1 MTNRDSGKEVQLNAK
16 DKLKW
21 SQQKFDIN
29 STVDTVFSAQKYTI
43 PEKKQITLL
52 VQKLVNQKFDVS
64 KLADFLRKV
73 EQKKNPLK
81 ALEKFVNEFLK
92 QVVEKEDIQAKQPK
106 ITVKMKKERESQIR
120 GIEATTQQNNK
131 EATAKQKEVTDKQK
145 EVTDKQKEVTDK
157 QKEIEK
163 IKEYNKTLKR
173 LRDSY
178 KNLPPQFKT
187 HTPEEVQ
194 SKLSS
199 LTPETRQAVQ
209 SRGMKL
215 EEYASMLLAKDALK
229 GTTSP
234 EAKEFKHALESFN
247 KECGIIEHTAHGLP
261 KSETPEASFLEE
273 NPDIKEYAR
282 DSKNKAFENPEY
294 SKLLSDWEWLI
305 DSKLTMFFWNDNLK
319 KLTQEV
325 WYFQNLPI
333 DSWTSEQKQKKQIFD
348 SKVKEIKAGL
358 SENLLQIQKDAATNF
373 PYTMLMNFFDEPT
386 LNWETL
392 DDQLSPNGRTRK
404 ILDVEHG
411 NSTEERVMKMSW
423 KMNDAAIDIFYPMD
437 TPNQTLQATD
447 TMYYNR
453 NLNRVVFWQK
463 VDLNTEAPVISEVY
477 AEINKELTPE
487 KISWILKNSS
497 SPAEFRKKF
506 VEYIQNIVRG
516 FLNASEEQEKYR
528 LTRMAEKNQTKET
541 FISTL
546 FPWSSNERTS
556 FEMNINQNPKLK
568 NFFML
573 CSETFESA
581 TSTQLQKFRSW
592 LQKFNTLI
600 KDRDALQK
608 IADPILRGSLIKL
621 HNFIIEKKTESSDF
635 FVALT
640 TFFNLFTR
648 QNLLSP
654 SLDPTSSDFKLNISD
669 LSATLHHL
677 SSGLPLD
684 QNGQLSSF
692 SQDFRNNYE
701 AQKSSQSEH
710 STADIEANL
719 ELAYG

>member
-43 PEKKQITLL
+43 PEKKEITLL

-145 EVTDKQKEVTDK
+145 E
-157 QKEIEK
+157 IEK

-178 KNLPPQFKT
+178 KNLPLQFKT

-209 SRGMKL
+209 SSGMKL

-282 DSKNKAFENPEY
+282 DSKNKAFENPEH

-319 KLTQEV
+319 KLTEEV

-358 SENLLQIQKDAATNF
+358 SENLLQIQKDTATNF

-386 LNWETL
+386 LRWETL
-392 DDQLSPNGRTRK
+392 DDQLSPNGKTRK

-541 FISTL
+541 LISTL
-546 FPWSSNERTS
+546 FPWSSNERTR
-556 FEMNINQNPKLK
+556 FEMNINQNPELK

-573 CSETFESA
+573 CSATFESA
-581 TSTQLQKFRSW
+581 TSIQLQKFRSW

-600 KDRDALQK
+600 KDRDALEK
-608 IADPILRGSLIKL
+608 IADPILGGSLIKL

-635 FVALT
+635 FATLT

-648 QNLLSP
+648 QNLRSP

-669 LSATLHHL
+669 FSATLHHL

-710 STADIEANL
+710 STADIEADL

>member
-1 MTNRDSGKEVQLNAK
+1 MTNRDSGKEIQLNAK

-43 PEKKQITLL
+43 PEKKEITLL

-145 EVTDKQKEVTDK
+145 E
-157 QKEIEK
+157 IEK

-209 SRGMKL
+209 SSGMKL
-215 EEYASMLLAKDALK
+215 EEYVSMLLAKDALK

-282 DSKNKAFENPEY
+282 DSKNKAFENPEH

-319 KLTQEV
+319 KLTEEV

-358 SENLLQIQKDAATNF
+358 SENLLQIQKDTATNF

-386 LNWETL
+386 LRWETL
-392 DDQLSPNGRTRK
+392 DDQLSPNGKTRK
-404 ILDVEHG
+404 MLDVEHG

-541 FISTL
+541 LISTL
-546 FPWSSNERTS
+546 FPWSSNERTR
-556 FEMNINQNPKLK
+556 FEMNINQNPELK

-573 CSETFESA
+573 CSATFESA
-581 TSTQLQKFRSW
+581 TSIQLQKFRSW

-600 KDRDALQK
+600 KDRDALEK
-608 IADPILRGSLIKL
+608 IADPILGGSLIKL

-635 FVALT
+635 FATLT

-648 QNLLSP
+648 QNLRSP
-654 SLDPTSSDFKLNISD
+654 SLDPTSSDFKLNIND
-669 LSATLHHL
+669 FSATLHHL

-710 STADIEANL
+710 STADIEADL

>member
-131 EATAKQKEVTDKQK
+131 EATAKQK

>member
-1 MTNRDSGKEVQLNAK
+1 MTNRDSGKEIQLNAK

-43 PEKKQITLL
+43 PEKKEITLL

-145 EVTDKQKEVTDK
+145 E
-157 QKEIEK
+157 IEK

-209 SRGMKL
+209 SSGMKL
-215 EEYASMLLAKDALK
+215 EEYVSILLAKDALK

-282 DSKNKAFENPEY
+282 DSKNKAFENPEH

-319 KLTQEV
+319 KLTEEV

-358 SENLLQIQKDAATNF
+358 SENLLQIQKDTATNF

-386 LNWETL
+386 LRWETL
-392 DDQLSPNGRTRK
+392 DDQLSPNGKTRK
-404 ILDVEHG
+404 MLDVEHG

-487 KISWILKNSS
+487 KISWILKSSS

-541 FISTL
+541 LISTL
-546 FPWSSNERTS
+546 FPWSSNERTR
-556 FEMNINQNPKLK
+556 FEMNINQNPELK

-573 CSETFESA
+573 CSATFESA
-581 TSTQLQKFRSW
+581 TSIQLQKFRSW

-600 KDRDALQK
+600 KDRNALEK
-608 IADPILRGSLIKL
+608 IADPILGGSLIKL
-621 HNFIIEKKTESSDF
+621 HNFIVEKKTESSDF
-635 FVALT
+635 FATLT

-648 QNLLSP
+648 QNLRSP
-654 SLDPTSSDFKLNISD
+654 SLDPTSSDFKLNIND
-669 LSATLHHL
+669 FSATLHHL

-701 AQKSSQSEH
+701 AQKSNQSEH
-710 STADIEANL
+710 STADIEADL

>member
-1 MTNRDSGKEVQLNAK
+1 M
-16 DKLKW
+16 
-21 SQQKFDIN
+21 
-29 STVDTVFSAQKYTI
+29 
-43 PEKKQITLL
+43 
-52 VQKLVNQKFDVS
+52 
-64 KLADFLRKV
+64 RKV

-106 ITVKMKKERESQIR
+106 ITVKTKKERESQIR

-131 EATAKQKEVTDKQK
+131 EVTAKEKKVTDN
-145 EVTDKQKEVTDK
+145 

-209 SRGMKL
+209 SSGMKL
-215 EEYASMLLAKDALK
+215 EEYVSMLLAKDALK

-234 EAKEFKHALESFN
+234 EAKEFKHALEGFN

-282 DSKNKAFENPEY
+282 DSKNKAFENPEH

-319 KLTQEV
+319 KLTEEV

-333 DSWTSEQKQKKQIFD
+333 DSWTSEQKEKKQIFD

-358 SENLLQIQKDAATNF
+358 SENLLQIQKDTATNF
-373 PYTMLMNFFDEPT
+373 PYAMLMNFFDEPT

-392 DDQLSPNGRTRK
+392 DDQLSPNGKTRK

-423 KMNDAAIDIFYPMD
+423 KMNNAAIDIFYPMD
-437 TPNQTLQATD
+437 APNQTLQATD

-546 FPWSSNERTS
+546 FPWSSNERTR
-556 FEMNINQNPKLK
+556 FEMNINQNPELK

-573 CSETFESA
+573 CSATFESA

-592 LQKFNTLI
+592 LQKINTLI

-635 FVALT
+635 FAALT

-648 QNLLSP
+648 QNLRSP

-669 LSATLHHL
+669 FSATLHHL

-710 STADIEANL
+710 STADIEADL

>member
-1 MTNRDSGKEVQLNAK
+1 MTNRDSGKEIQLNAK

-43 PEKKQITLL
+43 PEKKEITLL

-73 EQKKNPLK
+73 EKKKNPLK

-131 EATAKQKEVTDKQK
+131 EATAKQKEVTA
-145 EVTDKQKEVTDK
+145 KQKEVTDK

-209 SRGMKL
+209 SSGMKL
-215 EEYASMLLAKDALK
+215 EEYVSMLLAKDALK

-282 DSKNKAFENPEY
+282 DSKNKAFENPEH

-319 KLTQEV
+319 KLTEEV

-541 FISTL
+541 LISTL
-546 FPWSSNERTS
+546 FPWSSNERTR
-556 FEMNINQNPKLK
+556 FEMNINQNPELK

-573 CSETFESA
+573 CSATFESA
-581 TSTQLQKFRSW
+581 TSIQLQKFRSW

-600 KDRDALQK
+600 KDRDAPEK
-608 IADPILRGSLIKL
+608 IADPILGGSLIKL

-635 FVALT
+635 FATLT

-648 QNLLSP
+648 QNFRSP
-654 SLDPTSSDFKLNISD
+654 SLDPTSSDFKLNIND
-669 LSATLHHL
+669 FSATLHHL

>member
-1 MTNRDSGKEVQLNAK
+1 MTNRDSGKEIQLNAK

-43 PEKKQITLL
+43 PEKKEITLL

-131 EATAKQKEVTDKQK
+131 EATAKQKEVTA
-145 EVTDKQKEVTDK
+145 KQKEVTDK

-209 SRGMKL
+209 SSGMKL
-215 EEYASMLLAKDALK
+215 EEYVSMLLAKDALK

-282 DSKNKAFENPEY
+282 DSKNKAFENPEH

-319 KLTQEV
+319 KLTEEV

-358 SENLLQIQKDAATNF
+358 SENLLQIQKDTATNF

-386 LNWETL
+386 LRWETL
-392 DDQLSPNGRTRK
+392 DDQLSPNGKTRK
-404 ILDVEHG
+404 MLDVEHG

-541 FISTL
+541 LISTL
-546 FPWSSNERTS
+546 FPWSSNERTR
-556 FEMNINQNPKLK
+556 FEMNINQNPELK

-573 CSETFESA
+573 CSATFESA
-581 TSTQLQKFRSW
+581 TSIQLQKFRSW

-600 KDRDALQK
+600 KDRDALEK
-608 IADPILRGSLIKL
+608 IADPILGGSLIKL

-635 FVALT
+635 FATLT

-648 QNLLSP
+648 QNLRSP
-654 SLDPTSSDFKLNISD
+654 SLDPTSSDFKLNIND
-669 LSATLHHL
+669 FSATLHHL

-710 STADIEANL
+710 FTADIEADL

>member
-131 EATAKQKEVTDKQK
+131 EATA
-145 EVTDKQKEVTDK
+145 KQKEVTDK

-319 KLTQEV
+319 KLTEEV

-358 SENLLQIQKDAATNF
+358 SENLLQIQKDTATNF

-386 LNWETL
+386 LRWETL
-392 DDQLSPNGRTRK
+392 DDQLSPNGKTRK
-404 ILDVEHG
+404 MLDVEHG

-541 FISTL
+541 LISTL
-546 FPWSSNERTS
+546 FPWSSNERTR
-556 FEMNINQNPKLK
+556 FEMNINQNPELK

-573 CSETFESA
+573 CSATFESA
-581 TSTQLQKFRSW
+581 TSIQLQKFRSW

-600 KDRDALQK
+600 KDRDALEK
-608 IADPILRGSLIKL
+608 IADPILGGSLIKL

-635 FVALT
+635 FATLT

-648 QNLLSP
+648 QNLRSP

-669 LSATLHHL
+669 FSATLHHL

-710 STADIEANL
+710 STADIETDL

>member
-1 MTNRDSGKEVQLNAK
+1 
-16 DKLKW
+16 
-21 SQQKFDIN
+21 
-29 STVDTVFSAQKYTI
+29 
-43 PEKKQITLL
+43 
-52 VQKLVNQKFDVS
+52 
-64 KLADFLRKV
+64 
-73 EQKKNPLK
+73 
-81 ALEKFVNEFLK
+81 
-92 QVVEKEDIQAKQPK
+92 
-106 ITVKMKKERESQIR
+106 
-120 GIEATTQQNNK
+120 
-131 EATAKQKEVTDKQK
+131 
-145 EVTDKQKEVTDK
+145 
-157 QKEIEK
+157 
-163 IKEYNKTLKR
+163 
-173 LRDSY
+173 
-178 KNLPPQFKT
+178 
-187 HTPEEVQ
+187 
-194 SKLSS
+194 
-199 LTPETRQAVQ
+199 
-209 SRGMKL
+209 MKL

>member
-1 MTNRDSGKEVQLNAK
+1 MTNRDSGKEIQLNAK

-43 PEKKQITLL
+43 PEKKEITLL

-145 EVTDKQKEVTDK
+145 E
-157 QKEIEK
+157 IEK

-209 SRGMKL
+209 SSGMKL
-215 EEYASMLLAKDALK
+215 EEYVSMLLAKDALK

-282 DSKNKAFENPEY
+282 DSKNKAFENPEH

-319 KLTQEV
+319 KLTEEV

-333 DSWTSEQKQKKQIFD
+333 DSWTLEQKQKKQIFD

-358 SENLLQIQKDAATNF
+358 SENLLQIQKDTATNF

-386 LNWETL
+386 LRWETL
-392 DDQLSPNGRTRK
+392 DDQLSPNGKTRK
-404 ILDVEHG
+404 MLDVEHG
-411 NSTEERVMKMSW
+411 NSREERVMKMSW

-541 FISTL
+541 LISTL
-546 FPWSSNERTS
+546 FPWSSNERTR
-556 FEMNINQNPKLK
+556 FEMNINQNPELK

-573 CSETFESA
+573 CSATFESA
-581 TSTQLQKFRSW
+581 TSIQLQKFRSW

-600 KDRDALQK
+600 KDRDALEK
-608 IADPILRGSLIKL
+608 IADPILGGSLIKL
-621 HNFIIEKKTESSDF
+621 HNFIIEKKTEFSDF
-635 FVALT
+635 FATLT

-648 QNLLSP
+648 QNLRSP
-654 SLDPTSSDFKLNISD
+654 SLDPTSSDFKLNIND
-669 LSATLHHL
+669 FSATLHHL

-701 AQKSSQSEH
+701 AQKSNQSEH
-710 STADIEANL
+710 STADIEADL

>member
-145 EVTDKQKEVTDK
+145 E
-157 QKEIEK
+157 IEK

-247 KECGIIEHTAHGLP
+247 KECGIIEHTAHGPP

>member
-1 MTNRDSGKEVQLNAK
+1 MTNRDSGKEIQLNAK

-43 PEKKQITLL
+43 PEKKEITLL

-73 EQKKNPLK
+73 EKKKNPLK

-92 QVVEKEDIQAKQPK
+92 KVVEKEDIQAKQPK

-131 EATAKQKEVTDKQK
+131 EATA
-145 EVTDKQKEVTDK
+145 KQKEVTDK

-209 SRGMKL
+209 SSGMKL
-215 EEYASMLLAKDALK
+215 EEYVSMLLAKDALK

-282 DSKNKAFENPEY
+282 DSKNKAFENPEH

-319 KLTQEV
+319 KLTEEV

-358 SENLLQIQKDAATNF
+358 SENLLQIQKDTATNF

-386 LNWETL
+386 LRWETL
-392 DDQLSPNGRTRK
+392 DDQLSPNGKTRK
-404 ILDVEHG
+404 MLDVEHG

-541 FISTL
+541 LISTL
-546 FPWSSNERTS
+546 FPWSSNERTR
-556 FEMNINQNPKLK
+556 FEMNINQNPELK

-573 CSETFESA
+573 CSATFESA
-581 TSTQLQKFRSW
+581 TSIQLQKFRSW

-600 KDRDALQK
+600 KDRDALEK
-608 IADPILRGSLIKL
+608 IADPILGGSLIKL

-635 FVALT
+635 FATLT

-648 QNLLSP
+648 QNFRSP
-654 SLDPTSSDFKLNISD
+654 SLDPTSSDFKLNIND
-669 LSATLHHL
+669 FSATLHHL

-710 STADIEANL
+710 STADIEADL

>member
-1 MTNRDSGKEVQLNAK
+1 MTNRDSRKEVQLNTK

-21 SQQKFDIN
+21 SQQKFNIN
-29 STVDTVFSAQKYTI
+29 STVDTVFSDQKYTI

-131 EATAKQKEVTDKQK
+131 EVTDKQK
-145 EVTDKQKEVTDK
+145 EVTAKEKKVTDN

-215 EEYASMLLAKDALK
+215 EEYVSMLLAKDALK

-282 DSKNKAFENPEY
+282 DSKNKAFENPEH

-319 KLTQEV
+319 KLTEEV

-333 DSWTSEQKQKKQIFD
+333 DSWTPEQKEKKQIFD

-358 SENLLQIQKDAATNF
+358 SENLLQIQKDTATNF
-373 PYTMLMNFFDEPT
+373 PYAMLMNFFDEPT

-392 DDQLSPNGRTRK
+392 DDQLSPNGKTRK

-411 NSTEERVMKMSW
+411 NSTEGRVMKMSW
-423 KMNDAAIDIFYPMD
+423 KMNNAAIDIFYPMD
-437 TPNQTLQATD
+437 APNQTLQATD

-546 FPWSSNERTS
+546 FPWSSNERTR
-556 FEMNINQNPKLK
+556 FEMNINQNPELK

-573 CSETFESA
+573 CSATFESA

-592 LQKFNTLI
+592 LQKINTLI

-635 FVALT
+635 FAALT

-648 QNLLSP
+648 QNLRSP

-669 LSATLHHL
+669 FSATLHHL

-710 STADIEANL
+710 STADIEADL

>member
-92 QVVEKEDIQAKQPK
+92 QVVEKEDIQAKQPR

-131 EATAKQKEVTDKQK
+131 EATA
-145 EVTDKQKEVTDK
+145 KQKEVTDK

>member
-1 MTNRDSGKEVQLNAK
+1 MAGGPKNQEIQSNTKEK
-16 DKLKW
+16 IS
-21 SQQKFDIN
+21 SQQKFNSKQTVEHFFPTRPATEKQKLSTLVQELIN
-29 STVDTVFSAQKYTI
+29 YKFNPENLLKLLTQLKNRKNPAQDLEDFTKEHI
-43 PEKKQITLL
+43 KKFIEKKDIQSKKRITI
-52 VQKLVNQKFDVS
+52 KLIKD
-64 KLADFLRKV
+64 
-73 EQKKNPLK
+73 EQEKSKKND
-81 ALEKFVNEFLK
+81 
-92 QVVEKEDIQAKQPK
+92 KEIKKIEEAKMSLISRGK
-106 ITVKMKKERESQIR
+106 ISEGK
-120 GIEATTQQNNK
+120 
-131 EATAKQKEVTDKQK
+131 TA
-145 EVTDKQKEVTDK
+145 
-157 QKEIEK
+157 EIEK
-163 IKEYNKTLKR
+163 KNESYEALKKAYN
-173 LRDSY
+173 
-178 KNLPPQFKT
+178 NLSPQFKNHNT
-187 HTPEEVQ
+187 EQVKQ
-194 SKLSS
+194 KIGS

-282 DSKNKAFENPEY
+282 DSKNKAFENPEH

-319 KLTQEV
+319 KLTEEI

-333 DSWTSEQKQKKQIFD
+333 DSWTPEQKQKKQIFD

-358 SENLLQIQKDAATNF
+358 SENLLQIQKDTATNF
-373 PYTMLMNFFDEPT
+373 PYAMLMNFFDEPT
-386 LNWETL
+386 LNWEKL
-392 DDQLSPNGRTRK
+392 DDQLSPNGKTRK
-404 ILDVEHG
+404 ILDIEHG

-423 KMNDAAIDIFYPMD
+423 KMNNAAIDIFYPMD
-437 TPNQTLQATD
+437 APNQTLQATD

-541 FISTL
+541 LISTL
-546 FPWSSNERTS
+546 FPRSSRERTS
-556 FEMNINQNPKLK
+556 FETNINQNPQLK
-568 NFFML
+568 NFFTL
-573 CSETFESA
+573 CSATFESS
-581 TSTQLQKFRSW
+581 TSAQLQKFRAW
-592 LQKFNTLI
+592 LEKFNILI
-600 KDRDALQK
+600 KDRDTLQK
-608 IADPILRGSLIKL
+608 IADTILRDSLIKL
-621 HNFIIEKKTESSDF
+621 NSFIIEKKTDSSEF
-635 FVALT
+635 SVAVT

-648 QNLLSP
+648 QDLHSP

>member
-1 MTNRDSGKEVQLNAK
+1 MTNRDSGKEIQLNAK

-43 PEKKQITLL
+43 PEKKEITLL

-145 EVTDKQKEVTDK
+145 E
-157 QKEIEK
+157 IEK

-209 SRGMKL
+209 SSGMKL
-215 EEYASMLLAKDALK
+215 EEYVSMLLAKDALK

-282 DSKNKAFENPEY
+282 DSKNKAFENPEH
-294 SKLLSDWEWLI
+294 SKLLSDGEWLI
-305 DSKLTMFFWNDNLK
+305 DSKLTMFFGNDNLK
-319 KLTQEV
+319 KLTEEV
-325 WYFQNLPI
+325 GYFQNLPI

-358 SENLLQIQKDAATNF
+358 SENLLQIQKDTATNF

-386 LNWETL
+386 LRGETL
-392 DDQLSPNGRTRK
+392 DDQLSPNGKTRK
-404 ILDVEHG
+404 MLDVEHG
-411 NSTEERVMKMSW
+411 NSTEERVMKMSG

-453 NLNRVVFWQK
+453 NLNRVVFGQK

-487 KISWILKNSS
+487 KISGILKNSS

-541 FISTL
+541 LISTL
-546 FPWSSNERTS
+546 FPGSSNERTR
-556 FEMNINQNPKLK
+556 FEMNINQNPELK

-573 CSETFESA
+573 CSATFESA
-581 TSTQLQKFRSW
+581 TSIQLQKFRSG

-600 KDRDALQK
+600 KDRDALEK
-608 IADPILRGSLIKL
+608 IADPILGGSLIKL

-635 FVALT
+635 FATLT

-648 QNLLSP
+648 QNLRSP
-654 SLDPTSSDFKLNISD
+654 SLDPTSSDFKLNIND
-669 LSATLHHL
+669 FSATLHHL

-710 STADIEANL
+710 STADIEADL

>member
-1 MTNRDSGKEVQLNAK
+1 MTNRDSGKEIQLNAK

-43 PEKKQITLL
+43 PEKKEITLL

-131 EATAKQKEVTDKQK
+131 EATAKQKEVTA
-145 EVTDKQKEVTDK
+145 KQKEVTDK

-209 SRGMKL
+209 SSGMKL
-215 EEYASMLLAKDALK
+215 EEYVSMLLAKDALK

-282 DSKNKAFENPEY
+282 DSKNKAFENPEH

-319 KLTQEV
+319 KLTEEV

-358 SENLLQIQKDAATNF
+358 SENLLQIQKDTATNF

-386 LNWETL
+386 LRWETL
-392 DDQLSPNGRTRK
+392 DDQLSPNEKTRK
-404 ILDVEHG
+404 MLDVEHG

-541 FISTL
+541 LISTL
-546 FPWSSNERTS
+546 FPWSSNERTR
-556 FEMNINQNPKLK
+556 FEMNINQNPELK

-573 CSETFESA
+573 CSATFESA
-581 TSTQLQKFRSW
+581 TSIQLQKFRSW

-600 KDRDALQK
+600 KDRDALEK
-608 IADPILRGSLIKL
+608 IADPILGGSLIKL

-635 FVALT
+635 FATLT

-648 QNLLSP
+648 QNLRSP
-654 SLDPTSSDFKLNISD
+654 SLDPTSSDFKLNIND
-669 LSATLHHL
+669 FSATLHHL

-710 STADIEANL
+710 STADIEADL

>member
-131 EATAKQKEVTDKQK
+131 EATAKQK

-392 DDQLSPNGRTRK
+392 DDQLSPNGWTRK

>member
-43 PEKKQITLL
+43 PEKKEITLL

-145 EVTDKQKEVTDK
+145 E
-157 QKEIEK
+157 IEK

-178 KNLPPQFKT
+178 KNLPLQFKT

-209 SRGMKL
+209 SSGMKL

-282 DSKNKAFENPEY
+282 DSKNKAFENPEH

-319 KLTQEV
+319 KLTEEV

-358 SENLLQIQKDAATNF
+358 SENLLQIQKDTATNF

-386 LNWETL
+386 LRWETL
-392 DDQLSPNGRTRK
+392 DDQLSPNGKTRK
-404 ILDVEHG
+404 MLDVEHG

-423 KMNDAAIDIFYPMD
+423 KMNDAVSYGHSKP
-437 TPNQTLQATD
+437 
-447 TMYYNR
+447 
-453 NLNRVVFWQK
+453 
-463 VDLNTEAPVISEVY
+463 
-477 AEINKELTPE
+477 
-487 KISWILKNSS
+487 NSS
-497 SPAEFRKKF
+497 SNRYD
-506 VEYIQNIVRG
+506 V
-516 FLNASEEQEKYR
+516 L
-528 LTRMAEKNQTKET
+528 
-541 FISTL
+541 
-546 FPWSSNERTS
+546 
-556 FEMNINQNPKLK
+556 
-568 NFFML
+568 
-573 CSETFESA
+573 
-581 TSTQLQKFRSW
+581 
-592 LQKFNTLI
+592 
-600 KDRDALQK
+600 
-608 IADPILRGSLIKL
+608 
-621 HNFIIEKKTESSDF
+621 
-635 FVALT
+635 
-640 TFFNLFTR
+640 
-648 QNLLSP
+648 
-654 SLDPTSSDFKLNISD
+654 
-669 LSATLHHL
+669 
-677 SSGLPLD
+677 
-684 QNGQLSSF
+684 
-692 SQDFRNNYE
+692 
-701 AQKSSQSEH
+701 
-710 STADIEANL
+710 
-719 ELAYG
+719 

>member
-131 EATAKQKEVTDKQK
+131 EATAKQKEVTA
-145 EVTDKQKEVTDK
+145 KQKEVTDK

>member
-1 MTNRDSGKEVQLNAK
+1 MTNRDSGKEIQLNAK

-43 PEKKQITLL
+43 PEKKEITLL

-120 GIEATTQQNNK
+120 GIEATTQENNK
-131 EATAKQKEVTDKQK
+131 EATAKQK

-209 SRGMKL
+209 SSGMKL
-215 EEYASMLLAKDALK
+215 EEYVSMLLAKDALK

-282 DSKNKAFENPEY
+282 DSKNKAFENPEH

-319 KLTQEV
+319 KLTEEV

-358 SENLLQIQKDAATNF
+358 SENLLQIQKDTATNF

-386 LNWETL
+386 LRWETL
-392 DDQLSPNGRTRK
+392 DDQLSPNGKTRK
-404 ILDVEHG
+404 MLDVEHG

-541 FISTL
+541 LISTL
-546 FPWSSNERTS
+546 FPWSSNERTR
-556 FEMNINQNPKLK
+556 FEMNINQNPELK
-568 NFFML
+568 IFFML
-573 CSETFESA
+573 CSATFESA
-581 TSTQLQKFRSW
+581 TSIQLQKFRSW

-600 KDRDALQK
+600 KDRDALEK
-608 IADPILRGSLIKL
+608 IADPILGGSLIKL

-635 FVALT
+635 FATLT

-648 QNLLSP
+648 QNLRSP
-654 SLDPTSSDFKLNISD
+654 SLDPTSSDFKLNIND
-669 LSATLHHL
+669 FSATLHHL

-701 AQKSSQSEH
+701 AQKSNQSEH
-710 STADIEANL
+710 STADIEADL

>member
-106 ITVKMKKERESQIR
+106 ITVKTKKERESQIR

-131 EATAKQKEVTDKQK
+131 EVTAKEKKVTDN
-145 EVTDKQKEVTDK
+145 

-209 SRGMKL
+209 SSGMKL
-215 EEYASMLLAKDALK
+215 EEYVSMLLAKDALK

-234 EAKEFKHALESFN
+234 EAKEFKHALEGFN

-282 DSKNKAFENPEY
+282 DSKNKAFENPEH

-319 KLTQEV
+319 KLTEEV

-333 DSWTSEQKQKKQIFD
+333 DSWTSEQKEKKQIFD

-358 SENLLQIQKDAATNF
+358 SENLLQIQKDTATNF
-373 PYTMLMNFFDEPT
+373 PYAMLMNFFDEPT

-392 DDQLSPNGRTRK
+392 DDQLSPNGKTRK

-423 KMNDAAIDIFYPMD
+423 KMNNAAIDIFYPMD
-437 TPNQTLQATD
+437 APNQTLQATD

-546 FPWSSNERTS
+546 FPWSSNERTR
-556 FEMNINQNPKLK
+556 FEMNINQNPELK
-568 NFFML
+568 KFFML
-573 CSETFESA
+573 CSATFESA

-635 FVALT
+635 FAALT

-648 QNLLSP
+648 QNLRSP

-669 LSATLHHL
+669 FSATLHHL

-701 AQKSSQSEH
+701 AQKSNQSEH

>member
-131 EATAKQKEVTDKQK
+131 EATA
-145 EVTDKQKEVTDK
+145 KQKEVTDK

>member
-1 MTNRDSGKEVQLNAK
+1 
-16 DKLKW
+16 
-21 SQQKFDIN
+21 
-29 STVDTVFSAQKYTI
+29 
-43 PEKKQITLL
+43 
-52 VQKLVNQKFDVS
+52 
-64 KLADFLRKV
+64 
-73 EQKKNPLK
+73 
-81 ALEKFVNEFLK
+81 
-92 QVVEKEDIQAKQPK
+92 
-106 ITVKMKKERESQIR
+106 
-120 GIEATTQQNNK
+120 
-131 EATAKQKEVTDKQK
+131 
-145 EVTDKQKEVTDK
+145 
-157 QKEIEK
+157 
-163 IKEYNKTLKR
+163 
-173 LRDSY
+173 
-178 KNLPPQFKT
+178 
-187 HTPEEVQ
+187 
-194 SKLSS
+194 
-199 LTPETRQAVQ
+199 
-209 SRGMKL
+209 MKL
-215 EEYASMLLAKDALK
+215 EEYVSMLLAKDALK

-234 EAKEFKHALESFN
+234 EAKEFKHALEGFN

-282 DSKNKAFENPEY
+282 DSKNKAFENPEH

-319 KLTQEV
+319 KLTEEV

-333 DSWTSEQKQKKQIFD
+333 DSWTSEQKEKKQIFD

-358 SENLLQIQKDAATNF
+358 SENLLQIQKDTATNF
-373 PYTMLMNFFDEPT
+373 PYAMLMNFFDEPT

-392 DDQLSPNGRTRK
+392 DDQLSPNGKTRK

-423 KMNDAAIDIFYPMD
+423 KMNNAAIDIFYPMD
-437 TPNQTLQATD
+437 APNQTLQATD

-546 FPWSSNERTS
+546 FPWSSNERTR
-556 FEMNINQNPKLK
+556 FEMNINQNPELK

-573 CSETFESA
+573 CSATFESA

-592 LQKFNTLI
+592 LQKINTLI

-635 FVALT
+635 FAALT

-648 QNLLSP
+648 QNLRSP

-669 LSATLHHL
+669 FSATLHHL

-710 STADIEANL
+710 STADIEADL

>member
-1 MTNRDSGKEVQLNAK
+1 MTNRDSRKEVQLNTK

-21 SQQKFDIN
+21 SQQKFNIN
-29 STVDTVFSAQKYTI
+29 STVDTVFSDQKYTI

-131 EATAKQKEVTDKQK
+131 EATDKQK
-145 EVTDKQKEVTDK
+145 EVTAKEKKVTDN

-215 EEYASMLLAKDALK
+215 EEYVSMLLAKDALK

-282 DSKNKAFENPEY
+282 DSKNKAFENPEH

-319 KLTQEV
+319 KLTEEV

-333 DSWTSEQKQKKQIFD
+333 DSWTPEQKEKKQIFD

-358 SENLLQIQKDAATNF
+358 SENLLQIQKDTATNF
-373 PYTMLMNFFDEPT
+373 PYAMLMNFFDEPT

-392 DDQLSPNGRTRK
+392 DDQLSPNGKTRK

-411 NSTEERVMKMSW
+411 NSTEGRVMKMSW
-423 KMNDAAIDIFYPMD
+423 KMNNAAIDIFYPMD
-437 TPNQTLQATD
+437 APNQTLQATD

-546 FPWSSNERTS
+546 FPWSSNERTR
-556 FEMNINQNPKLK
+556 FEMNINQNPELK

-573 CSETFESA
+573 CSATFESA

-592 LQKFNTLI
+592 LQKINTLI

-635 FVALT
+635 FAALT

-648 QNLLSP
+648 QNLRSP

-669 LSATLHHL
+669 FSATLHHL

-710 STADIEANL
+710 STADIEADL

>member
-1 MTNRDSGKEVQLNAK
+1 MTNRDSGKEIQLNAK

-209 SRGMKL
+209 SSGMKL
-215 EEYASMLLAKDALK
+215 EEYVSMLLAKDALK

-294 SKLLSDWEWLI
+294 SKLLSD
-305 DSKLTMFFWNDNLK
+305 
-319 KLTQEV
+319 
-325 WYFQNLPI
+325 
-333 DSWTSEQKQKKQIFD
+333 
-348 SKVKEIKAGL
+348 
-358 SENLLQIQKDAATNF
+358 
-373 PYTMLMNFFDEPT
+373 
-386 LNWETL
+386 
-392 DDQLSPNGRTRK
+392 
-404 ILDVEHG
+404 
-411 NSTEERVMKMSW
+411 
-423 KMNDAAIDIFYPMD
+423 
-437 TPNQTLQATD
+437 
-447 TMYYNR
+447 
-453 NLNRVVFWQK
+453 
-463 VDLNTEAPVISEVY
+463 
-477 AEINKELTPE
+477 
-487 KISWILKNSS
+487 
-497 SPAEFRKKF
+497 
-506 VEYIQNIVRG
+506 
-516 FLNASEEQEKYR
+516 
-528 LTRMAEKNQTKET
+528 
-541 FISTL
+541 
-546 FPWSSNERTS
+546 
-556 FEMNINQNPKLK
+556 
-568 NFFML
+568 
-573 CSETFESA
+573 
-581 TSTQLQKFRSW
+581 
-592 LQKFNTLI
+592 
-600 KDRDALQK
+600 
-608 IADPILRGSLIKL
+608 
-621 HNFIIEKKTESSDF
+621 
-635 FVALT
+635 
-640 TFFNLFTR
+640 
-648 QNLLSP
+648 
-654 SLDPTSSDFKLNISD
+654 
-669 LSATLHHL
+669 
-677 SSGLPLD
+677 
-684 QNGQLSSF
+684 
-692 SQDFRNNYE
+692 
-701 AQKSSQSEH
+701 
-710 STADIEANL
+710 
-719 ELAYG
+719 

>member
-1 MTNRDSGKEVQLNAK
+1 MAGGPKNKEIQSNTK
-16 DKLKW
+16 EKIS
-21 SQQKFDIN
+21 SQQKFNSKQTVEHFFPTRPATEKQKLSTLVQELIN
-29 STVDTVFSAQKYTI
+29 YKFNPENLLKLLAQLKNRKNPAQDLEDFTKEHI
-43 PEKKQITLL
+43 KKFIEKKDIQSKKRITI
-52 VQKLVNQKFDVS
+52 KLIKD
-64 KLADFLRKV
+64 
-73 EQKKNPLK
+73 EQEKSKKND
-81 ALEKFVNEFLK
+81 
-92 QVVEKEDIQAKQPK
+92 KEIKKIEEAKMSLISRGK
-106 ITVKMKKERESQIR
+106 ISEGK
-120 GIEATTQQNNK
+120 
-131 EATAKQKEVTDKQK
+131 TA
-145 EVTDKQKEVTDK
+145 
-157 QKEIEK
+157 EIEK
-163 IKEYNKTLKR
+163 KNESYEALKKAYN
-173 LRDSY
+173 
-178 KNLPPQFKT
+178 NLPPQFKNHDT
-187 HTPEEVQ
+187 EQVKQ
-194 SKLSS
+194 KIGS
-199 LTPETRQAVQ
+199 LMPETRQAVQ

-247 KECGIIEHTAHGLP
+247 KECGIIEYTAHGFP

-282 DSKNKAFENPEY
+282 DSKNKAFENPEH

-319 KLTQEV
+319 KLTEEV

-358 SENLLQIQKDAATNF
+358 SENLLQIQKDTATNF
-373 PYTMLMNFFDEPT
+373 PYTILMNFFDEPT

-546 FPWSSNERTS
+546 FPWSSNERTR
-556 FEMNINQNPKLK
+556 FEMNINQNPELK

-573 CSETFESA
+573 CSATFESA

-635 FVALT
+635 FCCAHD
-640 TFFNLFTR
+640 FFQSFYKTKPP
-648 QNLLSP
+648 LSITW
-654 SLDPTSSDFKLNISD
+654 S
-669 LSATLHHL
+669 
-677 SSGLPLD
+677 
-684 QNGQLSSF
+684 
-692 SQDFRNNYE
+692 YE
-701 AQKSSQSEH
+701 
-710 STADIEANL
+710 L
-719 ELAYG
+719 RL

>member
-106 ITVKMKKERESQIR
+106 ITVKTKKERESQIR

-131 EATAKQKEVTDKQK
+131 EVTAKEKKVTDN
-145 EVTDKQKEVTDK
+145 

-209 SRGMKL
+209 SSGMKL
-215 EEYASMLLAKDALK
+215 EEYVSMLLAKDALK

-234 EAKEFKHALESFN
+234 EAKEFKHALEGFN

-282 DSKNKAFENPEY
+282 DSKNKAFENPEH

-319 KLTQEV
+319 KLTEEV

-333 DSWTSEQKQKKQIFD
+333 DSWTSEQKEKKQIFD

-358 SENLLQIQKDAATNF
+358 SENLLQIQKDTATNF
-373 PYTMLMNFFDEPT
+373 PYAMLMNFFDEPT

-392 DDQLSPNGRTRK
+392 DDQLSPNGKTRK

-423 KMNDAAIDIFYPMD
+423 KMNNAAIDIFYPMD
-437 TPNQTLQATD
+437 APNQTLQATD

-546 FPWSSNERTS
+546 FPWSSNERTR
-556 FEMNINQNPKLK
+556 FEMNINQNPELK

-573 CSETFESA
+573 CSATFESA

-592 LQKFNTLI
+592 LQKINTLI

-635 FVALT
+635 FAALT

-648 QNLLSP
+648 QNLRSP

-669 LSATLHHL
+669 FSATLHHL

-710 STADIEANL
+710 STADIEADL

>member
-1 MTNRDSGKEVQLNAK
+1 MTNRDSGKEIQLNAK

-43 PEKKQITLL
+43 PEKKEITLL

-73 EQKKNPLK
+73 EKKKNPLK

-145 EVTDKQKEVTDK
+145 E
-157 QKEIEK
+157 IEK

-209 SRGMKL
+209 SSGMKL
-215 EEYASMLLAKDALK
+215 EEYVSMLLAKDALK

-282 DSKNKAFENPEY
+282 DSKNKAFENPEH

-319 KLTQEV
+319 KLTEEV

-358 SENLLQIQKDAATNF
+358 SENLLQIQKDTATNF

-386 LNWETL
+386 LRWETL
-392 DDQLSPNGRTRK
+392 DDQLSPNGKTRK
-404 ILDVEHG
+404 MLDVEHG

-541 FISTL
+541 LISTL
-546 FPWSSNERTS
+546 FPWSSNERTR
-556 FEMNINQNPKLK
+556 FEMNINQNPELK

-573 CSETFESA
+573 CSATFESA
-581 TSTQLQKFRSW
+581 TSIQLQKFRSW

-600 KDRDALQK
+600 KDRDALEK
-608 IADPILRGSLIKL
+608 IADPILGGSLIKL

-635 FVALT
+635 FATLT

-648 QNLLSP
+648 QNFRSP
-654 SLDPTSSDFKLNISD
+654 SLDPTSSDFKLNIND
-669 LSATLHHL
+669 FSATLHHL

-710 STADIEANL
+710 STADIEADL

>member
-1 MTNRDSGKEVQLNAK
+1 MTNRDSGKEIQLNAK

-43 PEKKQITLL
+43 PEKKEITLL

-73 EQKKNPLK
+73 EKKKNPLK

-145 EVTDKQKEVTDK
+145 EVTDKQKE
-157 QKEIEK
+157 IEK

-209 SRGMKL
+209 SSGMKL
-215 EEYASMLLAKDALK
+215 EEYVSMLLAKDALK

-282 DSKNKAFENPEY
+282 DSKNKAFENPEH

-319 KLTQEV
+319 KLTEEV

-358 SENLLQIQKDAATNF
+358 SENLLQIQKDTATNF

-386 LNWETL
+386 LRWETL
-392 DDQLSPNGRTRK
+392 DDQLSPNGKTRK
-404 ILDVEHG
+404 MLDVEHG

-541 FISTL
+541 LISTL
-546 FPWSSNERTS
+546 FPWSSNERTR
-556 FEMNINQNPKLK
+556 FEMNINQNPELK

-573 CSETFESA
+573 CSATFESA
-581 TSTQLQKFRSW
+581 TSIQLQKFRSW

-600 KDRDALQK
+600 KDRDALEK
-608 IADPILRGSLIKL
+608 IADPILGGSLIKL

-635 FVALT
+635 FATLT

-648 QNLLSP
+648 QNFRSP
-654 SLDPTSSDFKLNISD
+654 SLDPTSSDFKLNIND
-669 LSATLHHL
+669 FSATLHHL

-710 STADIEANL
+710 STADIEADL